1 VCPRPRWLSGRFLV
15 APQHKSCLYKTAFI
29 VYSIHLTMDFFV
41 YIIYSEKLDAF
52 YIGQTMDIDQRI
64 REHNQVFFKNSST
77 SKSDD
82 WKLFFSLKC
91 TSRKQAILIE
101 RHIKRMRSRKYYS
114 DLLKFTEISNKLL
127 LKYKND

>member
-1 VCPRPRWLSGRFLV
+1 MAIGAIPGGTTTKKLSLQDSFY
-15 APQHKSCLYKTAFI
+15 CFFN
-29 VYSIHLTMDFFV
+29 HLTMNFFV